1 MITSIKSNA
10 FESTNGS
17 LGYQT
22 ESKSSNDFIELLSEK
37 THRRDEENAYE
48 IDASRETKRLALI
61 DIIQNKVREI
71 QVKLENGETETAYQ
85 IGSDSYTKEEWD
97 NLILKVDRALEKDD
111 DQDIDEDED
120 KKDDLSGTED
130 NKKIT

>member
-17 LGYQT
+17 LGYQA

-37 THRRDEENAYE
+37 TKRRDEENDYE
-48 IDASRETKRLALI
+48 IDTSRETTRLALI

-71 QVKLENGETETAYQ
+71 KVKLENGETETAYQ
-85 IGSDSYTKEEWD
+85 IGNDSYTKEEWD

-120 KKDDLSGTED
+120 MKDDLSGDE
-130 NKKIT
+130 K